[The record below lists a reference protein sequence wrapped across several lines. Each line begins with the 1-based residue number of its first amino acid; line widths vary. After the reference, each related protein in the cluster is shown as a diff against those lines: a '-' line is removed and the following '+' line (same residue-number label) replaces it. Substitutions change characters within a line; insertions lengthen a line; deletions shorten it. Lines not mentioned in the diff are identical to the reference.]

1 MLILFLSFI
10 HKNTFAQ
17 QFNNWIFHNN
27 NGITFNTNPPSFL
40 GGGQIE
46 NTLSSYSTASISD
59 RNGNLIFY
67 SDGERVWNKNNL
79 LMPNGFGLLG
89 GNASINTVL
98 IVPFINDTNKY
109 YLFTSK
115 GLIFHTPGDEA
126 NYQYCY
132 SVIDMHL
139 NGGLGDVINKN
150 TFIKFFAN
158 EKMVAVPNSNGN
170 DIWWICRDWTNLFYI
185 YKINC
190 TGFQNNNPVICTVG
204 ANVNNDAN
212 LLIAGEIKASSDAKK
227 IAICYSNYFE
237 IYQFNSSTGLLS
249 NSIKI
254 PTVGC
259 YGLEFSPNS
268 KLLYLTQTFIINQQ
282 SYTDVVQYNLA
293 NYDSTA
299 ISNSLVKITNSQST
313 GIAYDGGMQLGPDNK
328 IYRCGQGNFYLSI
341 IATPNNLGA
350 GCGYQ
355 ETYVTLQNPTFQRLP
370 YSYVNLIT
378 AQNVQISYTVAPDC
392 RTVTFN
398 AKTYIKGNN
407 LTFKWKWG
415 EPPPVAGTAADSAT
429 QVVPSGGD
437 TTYTTITHTY
447 PPGIDTFFVGLA
459 VTSDT
464 LCGTGRA
471 GARVVVKPPKPTA
484 NFGFAST
491 CNSLN
496 VVFTD
501 SSQLNFNPSL
511 SYQYAFKPALAPP
524 IAYSNFSTAPNNN
537 YTFAAYDSFD
547 VRLIVRSPL
556 GCVQADTIVK
566 RVVLKAK
573 PTAGFTYTNNCGSL
587 QATFTNTATIAAGSI
602 AVYEY
607 YLGNTL
613 IGSGSSNVV
622 YTFPAYCSYTV
633 KQVVKS
639 NFNCVSDT
647 VGLPVVIIKAKPA
660 LSLAVLQD
668 SVCTNT
674 TFTITAA
681 ASVAASSISNYTWL
695 RNGVVL
701 PTTAN
706 QITDNQPT
714 GTYVYK
720 AIANAAT
727 GCKSDTATQIMT
739 VVSEPTATLT
749 ATNICGSKQIN
760 ITSTTNVVNDNIS
773 NYYLDYG
780 DGNTS
785 TGNPNNTT
793 YTYANYGSYTL
804 KYVPKSSVGCAAD
817 TVFFPIVVK
826 DKPVLTLSVLQD
838 SVCLGT
844 SCTIAAAASVAASSI
859 SNYTWLRN
867 GVVLPTTASQITD
880 NQPTGTYVYKAI
892 ANAATGCKSDTANQI
907 ITVVSKPTATV
918 TATNICGSKQINI
931 TSTTNVV
938 NDNISNYYLD
948 YGDGNTS
955 TGNPNNTTYTY
966 ANYGSY
972 TLKYVPKSSVGCAAD
987 TVFFPIV
994 VKDKPVVSIAYNNDA
1009 CQNTNYVLTATA
1021 SVNSSSIASY
1031 TWVRNG
1037 VVLPTTSSILTENN
1051 IAGNYTYQV
1060 VAVSALGCKSDTVSQ
1075 NVVVEKYPTTAFTA
1089 AGGCVGRNI
1098 VITNSSIN
1106 NPTTTGGASSSL
1118 TYAWTTS
1125 DGHTSTAAVP
1135 AFNFATSGPKTIT
1148 LTATSQNGCATP
1160 LTKNITVDAFPTA
1173 AFDITEACLGKPIA
1187 ITNNSTGAI
1196 SNYNWQVLGSAQTS
1210 TATVPNFTF
1219 NSEGNYSIKLEV
1231 STPNNCTDAI
1241 SKTTSIRA
1249 VRLFTTPAVDTNAI
1263 INQPIQLGISGAA
1276 TYTWSPG
1283 FNLNSATGNNPIFT
1297 SPVLGVYP
1305 LQIQGTTAQGCKGNA
1320 SLTVKVFVGGT
1331 YVWIPG
1337 AFTPNG
1343 DGLND
1348 RLRILCSGLKALTGF
1363 TIYNRY
1369 GQKVY
1374 EQTSC
1379 NSNGWNGFFNGILQP
1394 TGNFVYTWQGV
1405 AFDGK
1410 IVSGKGSVILIR

>member
-1 MLILFLSFI
+1 MFNIIKILFFLSIVFLQNDCKGQAGLYWYFTY
-10 HKNTFAQ
+10 KNALKFDNYPPTIV
-17 QFNNWIFHNN
+17 NNSALVFPNN
-27 NGITFNTNPPSFL
+27 NGGDGSGTITDN
-40 GGGQIE
+40 
-46 NTLSSYSTASISD
+46 
-59 RNGNLIFY
+59 NGNLLFY
-67 SDGERVWNKNNL
+67 NNGDSVWNRNNVA
-79 LMPNGFGLLG
+79 MPNGFNLCSSSSSGYSSL
-89 GNASINTVL
+89 SI
-98 IVPFINDTNKY
+98 PFINDTNRY
-109 YLFTSK
+109 Y
-115 GLIFHTPGDEA
+115 IFQSAGYFATNVFP
-126 NYQYCY
+126 NFYNINVVNM
-132 SVIDMHL
+132 SL
-139 NGGLGDVINKN
+139 NGGLGDVEVKNDTLYMSSSDRLTATKAANGLDYWLITHPQIGNGWKVFKINCLGIDRLNPILSNAGTALN
-150 TFIKFFAN
+150 TTDYVTDYPTLKISANGKLLATNFTDRGYIELYQFNNSTGQISNPIKIIGEQIRTRTFEFSPDSKQLYLFSDNPFPSLVSALN
-158 EKMVAVPNSNGN
+158 QYDVSVYDSTIISDSRVTVAQGF
-170 DIWWICRDWTNLFYI
+170 NLFY
-185 YKINC
+185 
-190 TGFQNNNPVICTVG
+190 TSGQM
-204 ANVNNDAN
+204 
-212 LLIAGEIKASSDAKK
+212 
-227 IAICYSNYFE
+227 
-237 IYQFNSSTGLLS
+237 Q
-249 NSIKI
+249 
-254 PTVGC
+254 
-259 YGLEFSPNS
+259 
-268 KLLYLTQTFIINQQ
+268 
-282 SYTDVVQYNLA
+282 
-293 NYDSTA
+293 TA
-299 ISNSLVKITNSQST
+299 I
-313 GIAYDGGMQLGPDNK
+313 DNR
-328 IYRCGQGNFYLSI
+328 IY
-341 IATPNNLGA
+341 IATSYNFLHIIQNPNIHGLGCNFLYNGLA
-350 GCGYQ
+350 
-355 ETYVTLQNPTFQRLP
+355 LQNFSIALP
-370 YSYVNLIT
+370 YTVPSVTTNP
-378 AQNVQISYTVAPDC
+378 NVQISYTVAADC

-429 QVVPSGGD
+429 QVIASGGD

-447 PPGIDTFFVGLA
+447 PPGIDTFFVALT

-484 NFGFAST
+484 NFGFVST

-613 IGSGSSNVV
+613 IGSSSSNVV
-622 YTFPAYCSYTV
+622 YTFPAYGSYTV

-639 NFNCVSDT
+639 NVGCVSDT
-647 VGLPVVIIKAKPA
+647 VGLPVVIIKAKPT

-674 TFTITAA
+674 TFTVTAA

-727 GCKSDTATQIMT
+727 GCKSDTANQSIT
-739 VVSEPTATLT
+739 VVSKPTSTLT
-749 ATNICGSKQIN
+749 ATNNCGSRQIN
-760 ITSTTNVVNDNIS
+760 INSTTNVINDIITTH
-773 NYYLDYG
+773 YLDYG

-785 TGNPNNTT
+785 SVNPNNTT
-793 YTYANYGSYTL
+793 YTYSNYGSYTI

-817 TVFFPIVVK
+817 TVFFPVVVK
-826 DKPVLTLSVLQD
+826 DKPSL
-838 SVCLGT
+838 
-844 SCTIAAAASVAASSI
+844 
-859 SNYTWLRN
+859 
-867 GVVLPTTASQITD
+867 
-880 NQPTGTYVYKAI
+880 
-892 ANAATGCKSDTANQI
+892 
-907 ITVVSKPTATV
+907 
-918 TATNICGSKQINI
+918 
-931 TSTTNVV
+931 
-938 NDNISNYYLD
+938 
-948 YGDGNTS
+948 
-955 TGNPNNTTYTY
+955 
-966 ANYGSY
+966 
-972 TLKYVPKSSVGCAAD
+972 
-987 TVFFPIV
+987 
-994 VKDKPVVSIAYNNDA
+994 SIAYNNDA

-1106 NPTTTGGASSSL
+1106 NPTTTGGAGSSL

-1125 DGHTSTAAVP
+1125 DGQISTALVP
-1135 AFNFATSGPKTIT
+1135 NFSFLSSGTKTIT
-1148 LTATSQNGCATP
+1148 LTASTQNGCAT
-1160 LTKNITVDAFPTA
+1160 TASQNFTVEDYPIA
-1173 AFDITEACLGKPIA
+1173 AFDIIEACLGKPIA

-1196 SNYNWQVLGSAQTS
+1196 SSYNWQVVGSAQTS

-1219 NSEGNYSIKLEV
+1219 NNEGNYSIKLEV
-1231 STPNNCTDAI
+1231 ATPNNCTNAI
-1241 SKTTSIRA
+1241 SKSTTIRA
-1249 VRLFTTPAVDTNAI
+1249 VRLFTTPAADTNVI

-1276 TYTWSPG
+1276 TYTWTPS
-1283 FNLNSATGNNPIFT
+1283 FNLNTATGNSPIFT
-1297 SPVLGVYP
+1297 SQVAGVYP

-1320 SLTVKVFVGGT
+1320 SLVVKVFAGGT

-1348 RLRILCSGLKALTGF
+1348 RLRILCSGLKTLNGF
-1363 TIYNRY
+1363 TLYNRY